1 MFGTGKG
8 KGLVGLDIGSSA
20 VKAVELKKR
29 GDSYELANFGLELLG
44 QDTVVDGAIMDALT
58 VSAAIERIFDGNKI
72 KTRNVATSVSGHS
85 VIVKRITVSAANDEE
100 LHEAMPYEAQQH
112 IPFDISD
119 VNLSYQALG
128 GSPPAQGTDVMLVAA
143 KREKILNHTNVLSQ
157 ANKTPFVVDYDGF
170 AVFNAF
176 EANYEVPPDTIV
188 ALLNIGASITN
199 IVVGR
204 GEFPL
209 FARDVS
215 VGGNQYTD
223 ILQKELDLSYEDAEK
238 LKQGQE
244 VASITREQKIPH
256 LRSVSEILMLEVQKT
271 FDFFRQTASAENTQ
285 QIYLAGGT
293 AMIEG
298 LVEQLEEE
306 FRVPVEII
314 DPFRKVKVDPDK
326 FDGAYLQDIAPCLCV
341 AMGLALRSFD

>member
-1 MFGTGKG
+1 MFGMGKS

-29 GDSYELANFGLELLG
+29 GDSYELVNFGLELLG
-44 QDTVVDGAIMDALT
+44 QDTVVDGVIMDALT
-58 VSAAIERIFDGNKI
+58 VSAAIGRIFDGNKI

-85 VIVKRITVSAANDEE
+85 VIVKRITVNAANDEE

-119 VNLSYQALG
+119 VNLSYQPLG
-128 GSPPAQGTDVMLVAA
+128 GSPSGEGTDVMLVAA
-143 KREKILNHTNVLSQ
+143 KREKILNHTTVVTQ

-176 EANYEVPPDTIV
+176 EANYDVSPDTIV

-238 LKQGQE
+238 LKQGRE
-244 VASITREQKIPH
+244 VGGITREQKLPH

-285 QIYLAGGT
+285 EIYLAGGT
-293 AMIEG
+293 AMIDG
-298 LVEQLEEE
+298 LVEQLKEE
-306 FRVPVEII
+306 FRVPVGII
-314 DPFRKVKVDPDK
+314 DPFRKIKVDPGK
-326 FDGAYLQDIAPCLCV
+326 FDEALLQDIAPCLCV
-341 AMGLALRSFD
+341 ATGLALRSFD

>member
-1 MFGTGKG
+1 MFGMGKS

-29 GDSYELANFGLELLG
+29 GDSYELVNFGLELLG
-44 QDTVVDGAIMDALT
+44 QDTVVDGVIMDALT
-58 VSAAIERIFDGNKI
+58 VSAAIGRIFDGNKI

-85 VIVKRITVSAANDEE
+85 VIVKRITVNAANDEE

-119 VNLSYQALG
+119 VNLSYQPLG
-128 GSPPAQGTDVMLVAA
+128 GSPSGEGTDVMLVAA
-143 KREKILNHTNVLSQ
+143 KREKILNHTTVVTQ

-170 AVFNAF
+170 ALFNAF
-176 EANYEVPPDTIV
+176 EANYDVSPDTIV

-238 LKQGQE
+238 LKQGRE
-244 VASITREQKIPH
+244 VGGITREQKLPH

-285 QIYLAGGT
+285 EIYLAGGT
-293 AMIEG
+293 AMIDG
-298 LVEQLEEE
+298 LVEQLKEE
-306 FRVPVEII
+306 FRVPVGII
-314 DPFRKVKVDPDK
+314 DPFRKIKVDPGK
-326 FDGAYLQDIAPCLCV
+326 FDEALLQDIAPCLCV
-341 AMGLALRSFD
+341 ATGLALRSFD

>member
-1 MFGTGKG
+1 MFGMGKV

-20 VKAVELKKR
+20 VKAVELKKH
-29 GDSYELANFGLELLG
+29 GDSYELVNFGLEFLG
-44 QDTVVDGAIMDALT
+44 QDMVVDGAIMDALT
-58 VSAAIERIFDGNKI
+58 VSAAVARIFDENKI
-72 KTRNVATSVSGHS
+72 KIRNVATSVSGHS
-85 VIVKRITVSAANDEE
+85 VIVKRITVSAASDEE
-100 LHEAMPYEAQQH
+100 LNEAMPYEAQQY

-119 VNLSYQALG
+119 VNLSYQPLG
-128 GSPPAQGTDVMLVAA
+128 GSPSGQGTDVMLVAA
-143 KREKILNHTNVLSQ
+143 KREKILNHTNVLNQ
-157 ANKTPFVVDYDGF
+157 ANKTPLVVDYDGF
-170 AVFNAF
+170 AMFNAF
-176 EANYEVPPDTIV
+176 EANYELPPDTTV

-204 GEFPL
+204 GGTPL

-244 VASITREQKIPH
+244 VGSITREQKIPH
-256 LRSVSEILMLEVQKT
+256 LRSVTEILMLEIQKT
-271 FDFFRQTASAENTQ
+271 FDFFRQSASTENIQ

-298 LVEQLEEE
+298 LVEQLKEE

-314 DPFRKVKVDPDK
+314 DPLRQVKVDPGK
-326 FDGAYLQDIAPCLCV
+326 FDRDYLQDIAPCLCV
-341 AMGLALRSFD
+341 ATGLALRSFD